1 MHHLRHALVC
11 VCTTAGIL
19 LNGAIPGM
27 GAEPVAEQPVVQ
39 IDPEATPMDR
49 WEFEF
54 RPYAWVL
61 FLTGKN
67 TLGRHNTNISTNL
80 FEIVGEADRLYAF
93 MSYQEARYG
102 RVGLFADVFWSRI
115 NVGTSTVRT
124 ASPIAGLDVTLVA
137 DADVWLDMA
146 IVEPG
151 VTYEIASW
159 SGGSH
164 PLEGSQAFVPTTALD
179 VIAGARYWY
188 LNTDIDLSLTGD
200 VSIPALGLTR
210 IRGRTL
216 SGEKTIDW
224 WDPYVGLRLRH
235 QTAPGRDA
243 FVRADVGG
251 FGAGSDLTWQAVAG
265 YSFDTRIFGLPIAGH
280 VGYRAL
286 YIDYEQGSGSR
297 RFGLDLL
304 QHGPII
310 GASFKW

>member
-1 MHHLRHALVC
+1 MHHLRHALVY
-11 VCTTAGIL
+11 VCTAAGIL
-19 LNGAIPGM
+19 LNGAIPAM
-27 GAEPVAEQPVVQ
+27 GAEPVPEQPVEY
-39 IDPEATPMDR
+39 IDPHVTPIDR

-61 FLTGKN
+61 FLTGES
-67 TLGRHNTNISTNL
+67 TLGRHTADISTNL
-80 FEIVGEADRLYAF
+80 FEIIDKADELYAF

-102 RVGLFADVFWSRI
+102 RLGLFADVFWSRI
-115 NVGTSTVRT
+115 NVGASTVRT
-124 ASPIAGLDVTLVA
+124 ARPIAGLDVMLVA

-146 IVEPG
+146 IIEPG
-151 VTYEIASW
+151 VAYEIASW
-159 SGGSH
+159 NGGSH
-164 PLEGSQAFVPTTALD
+164 PLAGGQAFVPTTAFD

-188 LNTDIDLSLTGD
+188 LNTDIDLSLTGTI
-200 VSIPALGLTR
+200 SIPALGLTTT
-210 IRGRTL
+210 RGRVL

-235 QTAPGRDA
+235 EPAPGREV
-243 FVRADVGG
+243 FVRADAGG
-251 FGAGSDLTWQAVAG
+251 FGAGSDLAWQAVAG
-265 YSFDTRIFGLPIAGH
+265 YSFDTRIFGLPIVGH